1 MKQLAKKGLVKLD
14 PIVINK
20 KTGQPYENGFYVT
33 CIPCK
38 LFRPSTD
45 GYIHLRRPFYD
56 YYYFNHIR
64 NQSHLT
70 AKQLFDRKMKMKEKT
85 NSGQE
90 EKSYAQSM
98 MSSYLVPK
106 VKKSSNNLISSNENN
121 ENNNNESTIDQAIGN
136 VESNERDKRQVI
148 IWIITL

>member
-14 PIVINK
+14 LIVINK

-45 GYIHLRRPFYD
+45 GCIHLRRPFYD

-70 AKQLFDRKMKMKEKT
+70 AKQLFDRKMKMNEKT
-85 NSGQE
+85 NSSQE
-90 EKSYAQSM
+90 EKSYTQSM

-121 ENNNNESTIDQAIGN
+121 EYSMNENNNNESAIDQAIEN
-136 VESNERDKRQVI
+136 VESKERDKRQVI
-148 IWIITL
+148 I